1 MEIVFLGP
9 LWDYCR
15 RVEREQ
21 NINCVQL
28 LLSMGNHRF
37 GENSYHQW
45 VIIDL
50 VKAPRILLSMGNTH
64 HRFVEMI

>member
-45 VIIDL
+45 VKFLVTTPIIN
-50 VKAPRILLSMGNTH
+50 G
-64 HRFVEMI
+64 